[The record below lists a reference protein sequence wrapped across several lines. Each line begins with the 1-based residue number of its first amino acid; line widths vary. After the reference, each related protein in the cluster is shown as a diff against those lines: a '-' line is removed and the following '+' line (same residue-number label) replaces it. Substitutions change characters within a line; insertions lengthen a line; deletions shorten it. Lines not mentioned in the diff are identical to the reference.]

1 MRIEDEE
8 NPAYLLGYAYGCL
21 VAIQRTSFGHP
32 YKVESWLNMSCI
44 VVGVCKEAQK
54 MALT

>member
-32 YKVESWLNMSCI
+32 YKVESWLNVSCI